1 MITTPVTIGLQESQ
15 YTVTES
21 EDYQFVCAEVQSGD
35 VAGRDIE
42 IDFVIDDSGIV
53 SMSQVVLKCYIVKQ
67 AYLVILLRFF
77 FDEHCTY
84 RNSLCDSK
92 YAHKNGSSN
101 IRSTTIFILVYITH
115 FTRWSYDSEWKSAVQ

>member
-67 AYLVILLRFF
+67 AYLVILLRFVF
-77 FDEHCTY
+77 
-84 RNSLCDSK
+84 
-92 YAHKNGSSN
+92 
-101 IRSTTIFILVYITH
+101 
-115 FTRWSYDSEWKSAVQ
+115 